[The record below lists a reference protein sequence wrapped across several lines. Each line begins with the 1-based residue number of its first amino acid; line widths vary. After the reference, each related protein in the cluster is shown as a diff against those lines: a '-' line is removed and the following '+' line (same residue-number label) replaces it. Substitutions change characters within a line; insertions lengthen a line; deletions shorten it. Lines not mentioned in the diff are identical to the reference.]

1 MYHKTKDE
9 LEKKDVK
16 LSNLE
21 SKMSETER
29 AMTELETAASQQLHG
44 LAKQSG
50 QALETIQKKLLFANE
65 KVEEFMTFVK
75 ALSTELQHS
84 IQELRI
90 KIKQAKK
97 KEEAR
102 ACKKG
107 LSQESILLAASI
119 LNVST
124 TDVEE
129 ILEVEDDEETAK
141 TQMESEKDKEWL
153 HKIQK
158 LLEAQFPF
166 ATYLMDAILEKLNEK
181 KKLVEEYSSLMKRIA

>member
-1 MYHKTKDE
+1 M
-9 LEKKDVK
+9 
-16 LSNLE
+16 
-21 SKMSETER
+21 
-29 AMTELETAASQQLHG
+29 
-44 LAKQSG
+44 
-50 QALETIQKKLLFANE
+50 
-65 KVEEFMTFVK
+65 
-75 ALSTELQHS
+75 
-84 IQELRI
+84 
-90 KIKQAKK
+90 
-97 KEEAR
+97 
-102 ACKKG
+102 
-107 LSQESILLAASI
+107 AASI

-141 TQMESEKDKEWL
+141 TKMESEKDKEWL

>member
-1 MYHKTKDE
+1 M
-9 LEKKDVK
+9 
-16 LSNLE
+16 
-21 SKMSETER
+21 
-29 AMTELETAASQQLHG
+29 
-44 LAKQSG
+44 
-50 QALETIQKKLLFANE
+50 
-65 KVEEFMTFVK
+65 
-75 ALSTELQHS
+75 
-84 IQELRI
+84 
-90 KIKQAKK
+90 
-97 KEEAR
+97 
-102 ACKKG
+102 
-107 LSQESILLAASI
+107 AASI

>member
-1 MYHKTKDE
+1 MILCFSQCLYF
-9 LEKKDVK
+9 KK
-16 LSNLE
+16 NCI
-21 SKMSETER
+21 
-29 AMTELETAASQQLHG
+29 G
-44 LAKQSG
+44 LFSACIFQ
-50 QALETIQKKLLFANE
+50 
-65 KVEEFMTFVK
+65 

-129 ILEVEDDEETAK
+129 ILEDDEVSYFKDSTAK
-141 TQMESEKDKEWL
+141 RGQIRRCCK
-153 HKIQK
+153 
-158 LLEAQFPF
+158 F
-166 ATYLMDAILEKLNEK
+166 AFFW
-181 KKLVEEYSSLMKRIA
+181 KRISS